1 MRCGAVVLLQM
12 QKAGLPDVCE
22 VGREVDGHGTTV
34 EFDFLE

>member
-1 MRCGAVVLLQM
+1 M

-22 VGREVDGHGTTV
+22 VGGEVDGHGTAV